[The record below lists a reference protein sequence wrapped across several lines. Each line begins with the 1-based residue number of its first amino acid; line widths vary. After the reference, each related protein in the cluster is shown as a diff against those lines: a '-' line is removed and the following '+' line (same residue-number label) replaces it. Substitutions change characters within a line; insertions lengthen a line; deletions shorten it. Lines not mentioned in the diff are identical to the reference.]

1 MRKKIAV
8 FQHIF
13 KKVLPYRTHIL
24 ILLLLVSA
32 AYFGVADNGFLADD
46 VGGVIGNP
54 RIGDLRSVFS
64 HPFTFV
70 QPLIYFILYSIGGRN
85 AVVFHLF
92 NVCVHMINT
101 LLIYF
106 IIFRMD
112 KRKKIAFFVASLFA
126 VHPILTESVTWISGG
141 PYTVYTMFLL
151 AAFLAYLHSLKN
163 KLLYLFSILFFL
175 LGLEVSEKAVVFPF
189 ILTLHYLLFE
199 RTHKSWRYI
208 LPYWVITFIGVGI
221 YLTQIGDRF
230 EVFKRQ
236 FAGGTSWRNPAF
248 YLPMAIT
255 SYIQLILVPRVLTL
269 YHSERVGDIEYW
281 VRVMGFIGF
290 VGMVVW
296 TFIKKQR
303 LLFFWLMF
311 FVLSLLPT
319 ITPLRIASI
328 TAERYVYLGS
338 VGIIYAMVW
347 GIEWSSRKI
356 KVRWLDYIVI
366 SVIVALF
373 IIRTISRNADWKDE
387 SSFWTS
393 TVTSSPYS
401 FQSHANLG
409 RLYLDKGDMM
419 KAADEFEKTVALKP
433 DFAEVH
439 YNLGYIYRQLGMA
452 DKSLEHYGLAVKY
465 QPAMGKAYQNMSAIY
480 FMIKDYAMAEKSA
493 LFAIR
498 YSEKENLTLYLN
510 LGYIYMNENKKDEAR
525 NEFRKILLMDPS
537 NAGVKQL
544 LKSLD

>member
-1 MRKKIAV
+1 MRKKL
-8 FQHIF
+8 
-13 KKVLPYRTHIL
+13 LPYRTHVL
-24 ILLLLVSA
+24 ILFLLVSV

-54 RIGDLRSVFS
+54 HIGDLRFVFT

-70 QPLIYFILYSIGGRN
+70 QPLIYFILYSVGGRN
-85 AVVFHLF
+85 PVVFHLF
-92 NVCVHMINT
+92 NVCVHMVNT

-112 KRKKIAFFVASLFA
+112 KRKKIAFFTAALFA

-151 AAFLAYLHSLKN
+151 AAFLAYLHSFKN

-175 LGLEVSEKAVVFPF
+175 LGLEVSEKAVAFPF
-189 ILTLHYLLFE
+189 ILTLYYLLFE

-230 EVFKRQ
+230 AAFKRQ
-236 FAGGTSWRNPAF
+236 FASGTSWRNPTF

-281 VRVMGFIGF
+281 VRVMAFIGF
-290 VGMVVW
+290 VGMIVW
-296 TFIKKQR
+296 TLIKKQR

-338 VGIIYAMVW
+338 VGIIYTLVW
-347 GIEWSSRKI
+347 GIEWLSRKI
-356 KVRWLDYIVI
+356 KVKWLDYIVI
-366 SVIVALF
+366 SVIVVLF
-373 IIRTISRNADWKDE
+373 IMRTISRNADWKDE
-387 SSFWTS
+387 VSFWTS
-393 TVTSSPYS
+393 TSVSSPYS
-401 FQSHANLG
+401 FQAHANLG
-409 RLYLDKGDMM
+409 RLYLDKGEMT

-493 LFAIR
+493 LFAIK
-498 YSEKENLTLYLN
+498 YAEKENPILYLN
-510 LGYIYMNENKKDEAR
+510 LGYIYMGENKKDEAISTFKKLLR
-525 NEFRKILLMDPS
+525 IDPTNE
-537 NAGVKQL
+537 GVKQT
-544 LKSLD
+544 LKTLE